1 MKEVDEFAKTW
12 RMLAPG
18 TPLREGLDNIL
29 RAKTG
34 GLIVVSDSPQV
45 MEIVEGGFIIDTE
58 FTPAALYELG
68 KMDGAII
75 LNSDVTRILRA
86 NAHLVPQANIASQE
100 TGIRHRVAD
109 RVARQTGAL
118 VIAISQRR
126 SIITLYQGSHKFV
139 VRETPFILS
148 KANQA
153 IQTLDKYKYV
163 LDKSLN
169 KLSILE
175 FEDIVTVH
183 DVAKV
188 VQRLEMVLR
197 VVREIKH
204 YIYQLGTEGRLINL
218 QLEELTEGTWEAND
232 LLLKD
237 YYVGEGEKSIE
248 EISSTL
254 QQYACEEKLDMVSI
268 SRLLGY
274 GGALSSLDL
283 PVTPRGYRM
292 LNKLPRLPL
301 QVIDNL
307 VERFGVLPKIIQA
320 SVQELDEVEGI
331 GEVRAK
337 TIKEGLQKL
346 REQLLLDPHI

>member
-1 MKEVDEFAKTW
+1 MKDSETFVQTC
-12 RMLAPG
+12 RILAPG

-45 MEIVEGGFIIDTE
+45 MEIVEGGFAIDKD
-58 FTPAALYELG
+58 FTPTALYELG

-75 LNSDVTRILRA
+75 VNSDVTRILKA
-86 NAHLVPQANIASQE
+86 NTHLVPQANIPSTE
-100 TGIRHRVAD
+100 TGIRHMIAS
-109 RVARQTGAL
+109 RVARQTGAI

-126 SIITLYQGSHKFV
+126 SIITLYEGPHKYL
-139 VRETPFILS
+139 VRETPLIIS

-153 IQTLDKYKYV
+153 IQTLDKYRYV

-169 KLSILE
+169 QLSILE

-188 VQRLEMVLR
+188 VQRLEMVFL
-197 VVREIKH
+197 VAGEIKQ

-218 QLEELTEGTWEAND
+218 QLEELTEGIREANEQ
-232 LLLKD
+232 LLKD
-237 YYVGEGEKSIE
+237 YYVGGKSIE

-254 QQYACEEKLDMVSI
+254 EQYAGEERLDLVNI
-268 SRLLGY
+268 SKILGY

-283 PVTPRGYRM
+283 PITPWGYRM
-292 LNKLPRLPL
+292 LNKLPRLP
-301 QVIDNL
+301 VNVTENL
-307 VERFGVLPKIIQA
+307 IQRFGVFPKIFEA
-320 SVQELDEVEGI
+320 SVEELDDVEGI
-331 GEVRAK
+331 GEVRARA
-337 TIKEGLQKL
+337 IKEGLQKL
-346 REQLLLDPHI
+346 REQLLLDPRI